1 MKDREIPVETSY
13 NVATFDI
20 LVNGQVIDQG
30 YQVLSIS
37 ISKEINKIPVAKI
50 VFKDGDAASETFAI
64 SEEEEF
70 LPGKSIV
77 VKIGRDSENKQLFK
91 GVIVKHAIKVLESG
105 ETRLTL
111 DCRDEAVKMTIGR
124 HNHYYEESKDS
135 EIIEEVIGRY
145 PGLSHDIE
153 ETTIEHLE
161 MVQYHAT
168 DWDFILMRSEANGK
182 LVVVDDGKINSKAP
196 ETDTDAAVAV
206 LFGSTLIDFE
216 AEMDARNQWT
226 SVEAKSWDY
235 GGQNMFE
242 HTTDSV
248 PINELGDVNGQEL
261 AETIGPEK
269 FELRHSGQAIVEEL
283 QEWTKSTM
291 QKSRLSKIR
300 GRAKFIGF
308 GEIKPG
314 QLLELQ
320 GLGTRFTGKAYV
332 SGVRQDVYNGSWY
345 TQVQFGVNPDC
356 FGHIH
361 KDVIDMKASGL
372 VPAING
378 IQIGKVVQLQDDP
391 EGEHRIL
398 VRLPIIDN
406 SARGVWARV
415 ATLDAGVAD
424 SGVAGRGSFFRPEIE
439 DEVIVGFIN
448 DDPRDAV
455 VLGMLHSS
463 AKPAPIEAEDVNHEK
478 GFVTRSG
485 MRLLFH
491 DETKTITIDT
501 PAGNSI
507 VLDEDTTSITIKDQN
522 DNIAVMDPAGIE
534 VSSPG
539 DIKIEAKGNID
550 IKAGMNMTLE
560 AVQISAKADASM
572 EIKGATTKVSADGIT
587 EVKGSLVNIN

>member
-1 MKDREIPVETSY
+1 MKDREIPVEAAY

-20 LVNGQVIDQG
+20 LIDGQVVDPG
-30 YQVLSIS
+30 YQILSIS
-37 ISKEINKIPVAKI
+37 ISKEINKIPTAKI
-50 VFKDGDAASETFAI
+50 VIKDGDSATETFKI

-77 VKIGRDSENKQLFK
+77 LKIGRDSENKQLFK
-91 GVIVKHAIKVLESG
+91 GVIVKHAIKILESG

-111 DCRDEAVKMTIGR
+111 DCRDEVVKMTLGR
-124 HNHYYEESKDS
+124 HNYYYEERKDS
-135 EIIEEVIGRY
+135 EIMEEVIGRY
-145 PGLSHDIE
+145 SGLSKDVEATNIK
-153 ETTIEHLE
+153 HLE

-168 DWDFILMRSEANGK
+168 DWDFLLMRAEANGK
-182 LVVVDDGKINSKAP
+182 LVVVDDGKVIIKAP
-196 ETDTDAAVAV
+196 ETSGDAALAV

-235 GGQNMFE
+235 GGQDMFE
-242 HTTDSV
+242 FTTDSV
-248 PINELGDVNGQEL
+248 PVNELGNVEGGTL
-261 AETIGPEK
+261 ASDISPQQ

-283 QEWTKSTM
+283 QEWAKSTL
-291 QKSRLSKIR
+291 QTSRLSKIR

-320 GLGTRFTGKAYV
+320 GLGTRFTGNAYV
-332 SGVRQDVYNGSWY
+332 SAVRHDIYNGSWF
-345 TQVQFGVNPDC
+345 TQAQFGVHPDC
-356 FGHIH
+356 FSHIH
-361 KDVIDMKASGL
+361 KNITDAPASGL

-378 IQIGKVVQLQDDP
+378 LQIGKVVQLENDP
-391 EGEHRIL
+391 EGENRIL

-406 SARGVWARV
+406 SARGVWARI
-415 ATLDAGVAD
+415 ATLDAGSAD
-424 SGVAGRGSFFRPEIE
+424 DGVAGRGSFFLPEIE

-463 AKPAPIEAEDVNHEK
+463 AKPAPIEAQDVNHEK

-485 MRLLFH
+485 MRLHFH
-491 DETKTITIDT
+491 DETKTITVDT
-501 PAGNSI
+501 PQGNRI
-507 VLDEDTTSITIKDQN
+507 VLDEDSTSITIEDQN
-522 DNIAVMDPAGIE
+522 SNIAVMDPDGI
-534 VSSPG
+534 SINSPG
-539 DIKIEAKGNID
+539 DIKIEATGNID

-560 AVQISAKADASM
+560 ATQISAKASASM
-572 EIKGATTKVSADGIT
+572 EAKGATTTVSADGIT
-587 EVKGSLVNIN
+587 EIKGSLVKIN

>member
-20 LVNGQVIDQG
+20 LINDQVINQG

-37 ISKEINKIPVAKI
+37 ISKEINRVPVAKI
-50 VFKDGDAASETFAI
+50 ILKDGDAATETFSI

-70 LPGKSIV
+70 LPGKSIAI
-77 VKIGRDSENKQLFK
+77 KIGRDSENKQLFK
-91 GVIVKHAIKVLESG
+91 GIIIKHAIKVQESG
-105 ETRLTL
+105 ETRLIL
-111 DCRDEAVKMTIGR
+111 DCRDEAIKMTIGR

-135 EIIEEVIGRY
+135 EIMEEVIGRY
-145 PGLSHDIE
+145 PKLSKDVE
-153 ETTIEHLE
+153 VTTIKHLE

-168 DWDFILMRSEANGK
+168 DWDFLLMRAEANGK
-182 LVVVDDGKINSKAP
+182 LVVADDSKISIKAP
-196 ETDTDAAVAV
+196 ETNTDAAVAV

-248 PINELGDVNGQEL
+248 PVKELGNVDGQEL
-261 AETIGPEK
+261 AGAISPEK
-269 FELRHSGQAIVEEL
+269 YELRHSGQAIVEEL
-283 QEWTKSTM
+283 QEWTKATM
-291 QKSRLSKIR
+291 QTSRLSKIR

-314 QLLELQ
+314 QLIELQ
-320 GLGTRFTGKAYV
+320 GLGARFTGKAYV
-332 SGVRQDVYNGSWY
+332 SAIRQDVYKGSWY
-345 TQVQFGVNPDC
+345 TQVQFGIRPDC
-356 FGHIH
+356 FAHIN
-361 KDVIDMKASGL
+361 KDITGIPASGL

-415 ATLDAGVAD
+415 ATLDAGTAD
-424 SGVAGRGSFFRPEIE
+424 GGVAGRGSFFRPEIE

-463 AKPAPIEAEDVNHEK
+463 AKPAPITAEDVNHEK

-507 VLDEDTTSITIKDQN
+507 VIDEDTTSINITDQN
-522 DNIAVMDPAGIE
+522 NNTILLDPAGIE
-534 VSSPG
+534 VKSPG
-539 DIKIEAKGNID
+539 DIKIEADGNID
-550 IKAGMNMTLE
+550 IKAGMNMTL
-560 AVQISAKADASM
+560 AATQISAKADASM